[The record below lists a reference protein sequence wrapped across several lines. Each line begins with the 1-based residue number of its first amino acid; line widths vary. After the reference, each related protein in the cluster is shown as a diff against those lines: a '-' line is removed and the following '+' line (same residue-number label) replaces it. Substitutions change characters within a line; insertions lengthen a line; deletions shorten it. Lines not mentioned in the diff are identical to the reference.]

1 MGTFIDFQH
10 PEFSLALNQAL
21 SAEPRYT
28 VLVIDDNATLREN
41 LRETLDTAY
50 RIAEAADSLS
60 GLELANQ
67 IQPDLIITD
76 LLMPDVEGE
85 SLCYRL
91 KQHDKT
97 SHIPIIILTS
107 QVSMFSRVNSFFL
120 GADDYMTRPFEL
132 VELQIRI
139 QNLIQSRKLLQQ
151 KYSRQLELKPSPVE
165 VQSDDEVFLQRVM
178 KVVEDNIDNPMFGS
192 EQFAMTTGLS
202 QTRLYRRLI
211 TLTGYSANDFIR
223 RVRLNRAA
231 DLFRKQAGNVSE
243 IAYQVGF
250 NSLSYF
256 AKCFKQQHRCS
267 PRDFAKRATL

>member
-1 MGTFIDFQH
+1 MGTFTDFQH

-60 GLELANQ
+60 GLALANQ

-85 SLCYRL
+85 SLCFRL
-91 KQHDKT
+91 KQQDKT

-107 QVSMFSRVNSFFL
+107 QDSLFSRVNSFFL
-120 GADDYMTRPFEL
+120 GADDYMTRPFGL

-151 KYSRQLELKPSPVE
+151 KYSRHLELKPSPVD
-165 VQSDDEVFLQRVM
+165 VQSEDELFLQRVM

-192 EQFAMTTGLS
+192 EQFATKTGLS
-202 QTRLYRRLI
+202 QTRLYRKLI

-256 AKCFKQQHRCS
+256 AKCFKQQHQCS
-267 PRDFAKRATL
+267 PRDFARRAAL